1 MNGVIIEVPVDKMST
16 EDVQLIR
23 RHEARKAKALEDE
36 DNAPLGR
43 QRPRAD
49 RSEET
54 RVRSSEP
61 QFEPIPKE
69 AMEPPKPRK
78 PRFDWFA
85 FFLDAGC
92 DIDDCTRYAANF
104 ERDRIDEEILPDLDA
119 ATIRSL
125 GLKEGDV
132 IRVRKVITGRYTK
145 KTPEQEAQMKQD
157 EDYARQLQEHENS
170 GGKGPIPQP
179 PPSLFTSAN
188 GKLANNTRRGR
199 PEKKSTGP
207 ETVDASALAAVS
219 EQLTGVSISSP
230 SPPPPPAAVSPAP
243 EKKEEKKSSLLSGFD
258 DDAWTIKPSTSKPAS
273 PAPPPAPVAPPPPVA
288 ATPPPANPTESLLM
302 QIQAMRP
309 ASTGVTSNA
318 TGGSGT
324 FDKYAAIS
332 SQPIQQQRSGSAPV
346 QPTQT
351 GASAG
356 GFGGPSNYGLGV
368 QGSQQSMAQ
377 LQNGPR
383 GPLAPVPSNEG
394 LLNPLQPARTGFVPT
409 RPGSNQGQGMMPQ
422 PTGFMPQQ
430 PQQPMMMQP
439 TGYAAGFQQGYGGQP
454 QQMQPSER
462 ITWSPTSDEV
472 ADDVDFT
479 GFPGNFAQQSQTS
492 NFNAIAS
499 MRPPEPPQ
507 NQDKFAPSNIFA
519 AMKQKN
525 FGQPEEQ
532 QPQGSGEFAF
542 GHIQPRCWLFV
553 GNADRFREIRRA
565 PTAHDGLQWRT
576 SAAYGH
582 DVAADGDDAAADW
595 DGDGVPG
602 DDDEPDD
609 GIPAAPRVW
618 VPWSGVQIV
627 LGGHGWVGIE
637 GLSGL

>member
-1 MNGVIIEVPVDKMST
+1 
-16 EDVQLIR
+16 
-23 RHEARKAKALEDE
+23 
-36 DNAPLGR
+36 
-43 QRPRAD
+43 
-49 RSEET
+49 
-54 RVRSSEP
+54 
-61 QFEPIPKE
+61 
-69 AMEPPKPRK
+69 
-78 PRFDWFA
+78 
-85 FFLDAGC
+85 
-92 DIDDCTRYAANF
+92 
-104 ERDRIDEEILPDLDA
+104 
-119 ATIRSL
+119 
-125 GLKEGDV
+125 
-132 IRVRKVITGRYTK
+132 
-145 KTPEQEAQMKQD
+145 
-157 EDYARQLQEHENS
+157 
-170 GGKGPIPQP
+170 
-179 PPSLFTSAN
+179 
-188 GKLANNTRRGR
+188 
-199 PEKKSTGP
+199 
-207 ETVDASALAAVS
+207 
-219 EQLTGVSISSP
+219 
-230 SPPPPPAAVSPAP
+230 
-243 EKKEEKKSSLLSGFD
+243 
-258 DDAWTIKPSTSKPAS
+258 
-273 PAPPPAPVAPPPPVA
+273 
-288 ATPPPANPTESLLM
+288 M